1 VRRIATVMEELDFLD
16 SESPEEQAVDFS
28 AAVLETVQSILLEN
42 GEAEED
48 FRHLLRRVK
57 DLVLRRQ
64 NFEATRGETRDL
76 IAEVLFSRLQ
86 RAFALF
92 LRTAGVAGDG
102 RAASEFV
109 LGNLLTGAALA
120 DFARVFD
127 QAVLETAV
135 PRDFHLAGRADFI
148 SMDELL
154 QLLSAGKH
162 TGLLNVERADTQLD
176 IYLGKGT
183 VAFVDPH
190 WLMQRLFRDPT
201 QMAGFREVA
210 QDSLDLANAA
220 RTAEGKP
227 IALTLLE
234 GGFFKPE
241 TFREQHRD
249 FEVEMLYQFLM
260 DTHEARF
267 SYRACEQLPDFA
279 EEHHAGLPIMPLLLE
294 SHRRIDDWR
303 RIRRVLPD
311 LEEPLT
317 PAPISSLA
325 SAI

>member
-1 VRRIATVMEELDFLD
+1 
-16 SESPEEQAVDFS
+16 
-28 AAVLETVQSILLEN
+28 
-42 GEAEED
+42 
-48 FRHLLRRVK
+48 
-57 DLVLRRQ
+57 
-64 NFEATRGETRDL
+64 
-76 IAEVLFSRLQ
+76 
-86 RAFALF
+86 
-92 LRTAGVAGDG
+92 
-102 RAASEFV
+102 V

-220 RTAEGKP
+220 ERPK
-227 IALTLLE
+227 
-234 GGFFKPE
+234 
-241 TFREQHRD
+241 
-249 FEVEMLYQFLM
+249 
-260 DTHEARF
+260 
-267 SYRACEQLPDFA
+267 
-279 EEHHAGLPIMPLLLE
+279 
-294 SHRRIDDWR
+294 
-303 RIRRVLPD
+303 
-311 LEEPLT
+311 
-317 PAPISSLA
+317 A
-325 SAI
+325 SPSR